1 MAGQG
6 QLGTGSP
13 CGPVVLLNSPGIF
26 PLSRLADGCSSSGTE
41 WHRAGVPSSLVL
53 IFDISCLSVCLL
65 SSLPPSHLP
74 FPLAFFLSF
83 TSDLQSHF
91 PCHVQESAFG
101 WVTGTGACEG
111 GRQPPQLEHSG
122 GCRSLSRA
130 RGFPTPAPR
139 QGRTAGQVRQVLS
152 EWVGGVH
159 VYGSGI
165 QQHRSAFPVL
175 LGSILVRF

>member
-111 GRQPPQLEHSG
+111 GRQPP
-122 GCRSLSRA
+122 
-130 RGFPTPAPR
+130 
-139 QGRTAGQVRQVLS
+139 
-152 EWVGGVH
+152 
-159 VYGSGI
+159 
-165 QQHRSAFPVL
+165 
-175 LGSILVRF
+175 LVRAQWWLSLLEQGQGLSHPRASPGQDGGAGPTGAF